1 MKKAL
6 FVING
11 YLNNPNNAYKIKRL
25 KEEFL
30 PYGVEC
36 VVRDAISL
44 LPFCRGDEIELD
56 LSAYSFAMDFDKDMY
71 LAKVLSMKLP
81 LFNSY
86 ESMMLSDDKMLSILS
101 LQNEGVLA
109 PETIPAPL
117 CYTQNPDLEKRMQFL
132 DILEKRLGYPLVF
145 KECHG
150 SLGRQVLL
158 VHDRKELEEIE
169 EKYCLTQHLY
179 EKFLSLHQGHD
190 YRIIVIDGKVIACM
204 ERKNSHDFRSNIALG
219 GTGKD
224 VTDILDESYKEL
236 ALKASEAL
244 GLLYAG
250 IDVGISD
257 EGKPVFIEANGN
269 AFFTEIEAVSKI
281 NIAKELVMA
290 ILKRIV

>member
-71 LAKVLSMKLP
+71 LAKFLSMKLP

-117 CYTQNPDLEKRMQFL
+117 CYTQNLDMEKRKQFL
-132 DILEKRLGYPLVF
+132 DVLEKRLGYPLVF

-158 VHDRKELEEIE
+158 VHDRKELEDIE

-250 IDVGISD
+250 IDVGVSD

-290 ILKRIV
+290 ILKRIG